1 MRFDWRVI
9 EAPPPPDRGVV
20 IRARALAHGY
30 GGGRNNVSV
39 LRGIDLDVG
48 AGSHV
53 ALQGPSGAGKSTLLS
68 LLGGLEPPR
77 SGQLSVGEHDLRG
90 IRGRALADYRRLVV
104 GFVFQHF
111 GLVDVL
117 SARENVMLAM
127 SLSRVPMAARR
138 RRTDEA
144 LNAVGLSH
152 RATHRPAQL
161 SGGERQRVAIA
172 RAIVKQPR
180 LLLAD
185 EPTGN
190 LDDDVAIRVLD
201 LLDTLRRERGCTLVV
216 VTHSALVA
224 GRADRRL
231 SLHDGVV
238 DDGMVGS

>member
-1 MRFDWRVI
+1 MRFDLRVTQ
-9 EAPPPPDRGVV
+9 APPHHDRGVV
-20 IRARALAHGY
+20 IRARALSHAY
-30 GGGRNNVSV
+30 GRGRNSVSV

-48 AGSHV
+48 AGSHI

-77 SGQLSVGEHDLRG
+77 SGQLRVGAHDLRG
-90 IRGRALADYRRLVV
+90 LRGRALAEYRRLVV

-144 LNAVGLSH
+144 LAAVGLGH
-152 RATHRPAQL
+152 RAGHRPAQL

-172 RAIVKQPR
+172 RAIVKEPR

-190 LDDDVAIRVLD
+190 LDDDVAARVLD
-201 LLDTLRRERGCTLVV
+201 LLDTLRRDRGCTLVV

-224 GRADRRL
+224 QRADRRI

-238 DDGMVGS
+238 GS